1 MNEKSENFWRD
12 ALSGID
18 ARFTDSAAEAL
29 MREQSGADG
38 HAREIKAPPKKAFR
52 FPAAAGI
59 AAAAAAAVMITVG
72 VRFVGRNN
80 PPVSGSAVI
89 NTDFSQYTG
98 DHVLFEKYF
107 AGVWKSTSVTDGSP
121 YLVLN
126 EASSLGS
133 IYDEVLFLETDDG
146 CAMAVSA
153 GGARELYLRSGGRLY
168 RYDYTGGELLE
179 DSYAE
184 VYDYIEPAGEAY
196 SYGAEGFSEL
206 AARHEGLSEFLR
218 EAELTA
224 DGELWTRA
232 GTETA
237 NVRVYSEDGG
247 ELTLSAQF
255 TNEAGDARY
264 FCLDLEASG
273 GSWEIA
279 GIHDYDMTADEH
291 LLYDPER
298 DQNNH
303 CDWDV
308 FESVF
313 AGVWVSDSGTE
324 TELSYSLTDLMWE
337 RIDSVG
343 KTDGGWMITGFSGGC
358 GEFLYISENDPDTL
372 YYSELWSNE
381 QTWGEYDDRLRRSQI
396 LPEYRGGETCLV
408 YGIQG
413 MTYKRSLAGYNA
425 LREYLSG
432 LEGFTEVMDAAYTDF
447 TDENGTE
454 WSSEIPGGYALI
466 GYPGKHYFPIT
477 LSKQRVEIGVPYI
490 VKGSYVEGGDYDSFL
505 GNSLNITDFVLVF
518 ENTDGTWRHISTR
531 RDQRC
536 DFLQQETDAREVVLE
551 SGGAKLSYKVYSER
565 EGYVEISCPVFEAGS
580 YKERLWIG
588 EGVIEGRYALEG
600 APQLEVFPL
609 DGMSAAAI
617 TYRENGERQVKF
629 YAFNDF
635 RMNELGGGLYTAHIS
650 EDGTITAD
658 PQTCTLS
665 FTNADGQQERF
676 VVEYDETD
684 CIFDLR
690 SAIEKA
696 P

>member
-1 MNEKSENFWRD
+1 MNDKSENFWRD

-18 ARFTDSAAEAL
+18 ERFTDSAAEVL
-29 MREQSGADG
+29 MHGQSGADG

-59 AAAAAAAVMITVG
+59 AAAAAAAVMIAVG
-72 VRFVGRNN
+72 VRYVGMNN

-89 NTDFSQYTG
+89 NTDFSQYTH
-98 DHVLFEKYF
+98 DFALFEKYF
-107 AGVWKSTSVTDGSP
+107 AGVWKSTTATDGSP

-126 EASSLGS
+126 EASSFGS
-133 IYDEVLFLETDDG
+133 IYDELLFLEAGDG

-153 GGARELYLRSGGRLY
+153 GGTGELYRRSGDRLF
-168 RYDYTGGELLE
+168 RYDYTGGELLL

-184 VYDYIEPAGEAY
+184 AYDYVEPAGKAY
-196 SYGAEGFSEL
+196 SFGSVGFAELTS
-206 AARHEGLSEFLR
+206 RYEGLSEFLR
-218 EAELTA
+218 DAELNA

-237 NVRVYSEDGG
+237 NVRVYSEDAG

-255 TNEAGDARY
+255 TNEAGGARY
-264 FCLDLEASG
+264 FCLDLEERD

-279 GIHDYDMTADEH
+279 GIHEYDMTTDEH

-313 AGVWVSDSGTE
+313 AGVWVSDNGTE
-324 TELSYSLTDLMWE
+324 TELSYSLTDLSWE

-381 QTWGEYDDRLRRSQI
+381 QTWGEYDERLRRAQI
-396 LPEYRGGETCLV
+396 LPEYRGGATCLV

-413 MTYKRSLAGYNA
+413 MPYKRSLAGYNA
-425 LREYLSG
+425 LRDYLSG

-454 WSSEIPGGYALI
+454 WSSEIPGGYASI

-477 LSKQRVEIGVPYI
+477 LTKQRVEIGVPYI

-505 GNSLNITDFVLVF
+505 ENSLNITDFVLVF
-518 ENTDGTWRHISTR
+518 ENTDGEWRHISTR
-531 RDQRC
+531 RDPRC
-536 DFLQQETDAREVVLE
+536 DFLQQEADAREVVLE
-551 SGGAKLSYKVYSER
+551 SGGAKLSFKVYSEG
-565 EGYVEISCPVFEAGS
+565 EGYTEISCPVFEAGG
-580 YKERLWIG
+580 YKERLWVG
-588 EGVIEGRYALEG
+588 KAVIEGRYALEG
-600 APQLEVFPL
+600 APQLEVFAL
-609 DGMSAAAI
+609 DGMSAVAI
-617 TYRENGERQVKF
+617 TYRENGERPVKF

-635 RMNELGGGLYTAHIS
+635 RMNELGGGLYTAHIA
-650 EDGTITAD
+650 EDGKITAD
-658 PQTCTLS
+658 PQNCTMS
-665 FTNADGQQERF
+665 FTNAEGQRERLI
-676 VVEYDETD
+676 VEYDETD
-684 CIFDLR
+684 GIFDLR
-690 SAIEKA
+690 SAT
-696 P
+696 